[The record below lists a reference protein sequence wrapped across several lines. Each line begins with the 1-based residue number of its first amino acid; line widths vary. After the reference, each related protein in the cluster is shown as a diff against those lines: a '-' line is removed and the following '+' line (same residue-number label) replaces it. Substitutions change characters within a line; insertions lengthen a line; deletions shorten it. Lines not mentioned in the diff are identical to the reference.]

1 VQVNGHFKA
10 PRPPGATPGAEINVP
25 VSFNTVLELAPGRRY
40 SWALEVDGH
49 ADDAWRL
56 PFATQPA

>member
-1 VQVNGHFKA
+1 MGDAQLL
-10 PRPPGATPGAEINVP
+10 RATMMLADHNA
-25 VSFNTVLELAPGRRY
+25 VLQLAPGRRY
-40 SWALEVDGH
+40 SWVLEVNGH

>member
-1 VQVNGHFKA
+1 M
-10 PRPPGATPGAEINVP
+10 TPGAEINVP
-25 VSFNTVLELAPGRRY
+25 VSFNTVLQLEPGRRY
-40 SWALEVDGH
+40 SWVLEINGH